1 MIKIIII
8 WILKLSPVS
17 KRWFWKKWYNIFAQR
32 AKNPKLRLM
41 NYGYSSEGMS
51 LHLEAED
58 ELERYPIQLYNYVSS
73 HVVIKDKIVLEV
85 GSGRGGGASFIA
97 RYLKP
102 ENITGIDIS
111 SEAIALCKNIYNIKN
126 LNFLF
131 GDAEDIPLQ
140 DNSYDV
146 VVNVESSHCYGS
158 MKVFLNE
165 VYRVLKPGGS
175 FLFCDFRTKQEINK
189 LYDYFNNSDFIFVNR
204 FDITDNILK
213 GLDNLSDYRKKNI
226 EKSVPFLIRSIFET
240 YAGIK
245 DTDIY
250 NSFKNGEMIYIC
262 AILKKQI

>member
-1 MIKIIII
+1 MFYKVFFFFINLFPRLKKFSWKI
-8 WILKLSPVS
+8 
-17 KRWFWKKWYNIFAQR
+17 WYNFISTRF
-32 AKNPKLRLM
+32 KDDFFKFM
-41 NYGYSSEGMS
+41 NYGYYHTSFD
-51 LHLEAED
+51 LKLENSD
-58 ELERYPIQLYNYVSS
+58 EIERYPVQLYHHLCSKVNLENL
-73 HVVIKDKIVLEV
+73 KVLEV
-85 GSGRGGGASFIA
+85 GSGRGGGASFIS
-97 RYLKP
+97 RYHKP
-102 ENITGIDIS
+102 SKMYGIDLS
-111 SEAIALCKNIYNIKN
+111 PKAVDLCNENYNIDN
-126 LNFLF
+126 LNFLI
-131 GDAEDIPLQ
+131 GDSENIPFE
-140 DNSYDV
+140 NSFFDV
-146 VVNVESSHCYGS
+146 VINVESSHCYGS

-165 VYRVLKPGGS
+165 VYRVLKPSGS